1 MSAVEPVKSQ
11 NNTVTA
17 FRPSRDAAGDASA
30 APQLLQKPAPGGLTR
45 PQLAQMSTSATLS
58 HRDADR

>member
-30 APQLLQKPAPGGLTR
+30 APQLLQKPAPDGLSR
-45 PQLAQMSTSATLS
+45 PQLAQMNTA
-58 HRDADR
+58 